1 MGTCSRGWGHHCL
14 SLVDGPVGSFL
25 CHPDTAIPFLWL
37 TGWRHGQGHSQTSWC
52 RLWSAPPGRS
62 GLTQMAPSVLI
73 HACVPQFTWELSGL
87 PAGFP
92 MAPWPPCMLH
102 GHSVHWTAHPSSL
115 RPLPLGPPGLAP
127 ALRLP
132 PAPHFCPRRPSGASL
147 SHTLISRVHVPCSF
161 PPLSSLWT
169 EGSPSTLAASP
180 SQRLR
185 QGPPP
190 PPWPGDG
197 EHLLALLP
205 RHLIRCSTSPR
216 GRCFLSEEKSPQ
228 EDRLLNNYYVP
239 GTGAGCLQA
248 LWP

>member
-1 MGTCSRGWGHHCL
+1 MAL
-14 SLVDGPVGSFL
+14 
-25 CHPDTAIPFLWL
+25 
-37 TGWRHGQGHSQTSWC
+37 
-52 RLWSAPPGRS
+52 PGRS

-73 HACVPQFTWELSGL
+73 HACVPQFTWELSGQ

-92 MAPWPPCMLH
+92 MAPRPPCMLH

-115 RPLPLGPPGLAP
+115 RLLPPGPPGLAP

-169 EGSPSTLAASP
+169 EGPPSTLAASP

-205 RHLIRCSTSPR
+205 DTSSSAALHPGAAASLPKKSRHRRTVC
-216 GRCFLSEEKSPQ
+216 
-228 EDRLLNNYYVP
+228 
-239 GTGAGCLQA
+239 
-248 LWP
+248 